1 MSAGACHGVCQFV
14 CVCDCACA
22 HVCVRVC
29 VCLRLGTCVRVC
41 VYMYVCV
48 CVCAYV
54 CLCVRVHTG
63 VYMGICVYGYVY
75 LHFGPVFRVLEGV
88 FAVIEAG
95 LPHVTAA
102 NDEINVRGAHFRV
115 KVYNLL
121 VRHWHLQQ
129 PKHLQHKSQQN
140 LHFSAGMWASCFSRL
155 QLVNTTC
162 YIHTR
167 FMSAY

>member
-1 MSAGACHGVCQFV
+1 MRV
-14 CVCDCACA
+14 CVCMRVRVTVCASLCVY
-22 HVCVRVC
+22 VCVRVRMC
-29 VCLRLGTCVRVC
+29 VCMSVC
-41 VYMYVCV
+41 VYVWVRACVCVYVCMCV

-102 NDEINVRGAHFRV
+102 NDENKCQECPFV
-115 KVYNLL
+115 
-121 VRHWHLQQ
+121 
-129 PKHLQHKSQQN
+129 
-140 LHFSAGMWASCFSRL
+140 C
-155 QLVNTTC
+155 
-162 YIHTR
+162 
-167 FMSAY
+167 